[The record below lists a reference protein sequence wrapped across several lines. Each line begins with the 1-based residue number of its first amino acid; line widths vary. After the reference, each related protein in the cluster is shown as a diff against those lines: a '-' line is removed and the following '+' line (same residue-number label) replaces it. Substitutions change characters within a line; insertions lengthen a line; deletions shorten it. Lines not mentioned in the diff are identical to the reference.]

1 MPLTTKI
8 GKRRSELFKAPTAAA
23 TTIWDCREASL
34 TPAALKELAWLLQ
47 EPPVADEA
55 GGSPVLGVA
64 AAELE
69 LVVSAGAR

>member
-1 MPLTTKI
+1 MPLSPQAGRVFPLWHYCSSKWLRI
-8 GKRRSELFKAPTAAA
+8 PEIWRR
-23 TTIWDCREASL
+23 
-34 TPAALKELAWLLQ
+34 LKELVWLLQ